1 MSVYLNPSSSLG
13 FHRPLTTLVKRALTI
28 TNPNAQPVA
37 FKVKTTAPK
46 LYCVRPNSGRIE
58 PGQSVEVS
66 VMLQAL
72 KEEPPL
78 TAKCKDKFLIQS
90 TAITPEKE
98 SKPLQEIWTVPE
110 GATDD
115 ANKVHQQK
123 LRVVYLPPEGE
134 RLDEEDETAVNQSS
148 IINVT
153 QYDTVRQHSSVN
165 GHTMPDFENDTSSV
179 HPQPEDY
186 TESHDE
192 PQQAPPSVSVFVQ
205 PPVESERPAAVIQPE
220 PETEPAAAPAP
231 VPAPA
236 PAPAPPTIVREVSA
250 PAPVP
255 IYMPTPSSTL
265 SEELKEAR
273 AEIDRLRSL
282 LAAAQPPQELRH
294 RSRAMSD
301 DGTVVSGTDV
311 DTIIDEPPMQQEG
324 VPLQVVVIIALG
336 VFVTTYL
343 FF

>member
-13 FHRPLTTLVKRALTI
+13 FHRPLTQLVKRALTI
-28 TNPNAQPVA
+28 SNPNTQPVA

-90 TAITPEKE
+90 TVITPEKE
-98 SKPLQEIWTVPE
+98 SKSLQEIWAVPE

-115 ANKVHQQK
+115 TNKVHQQK

-134 RLDEEDETAVNQSS
+134 RLDEEDEGTIQQQSS
-148 IINVT
+148 MNGVEKDAAPIQSSTSVPDARPSR
-153 QYDTVRQHSSVN
+153 YETVQSRPETN
-165 GHTMPDFENDTSSV
+165 GHPMPDFDADSSFQQ
-179 HPQPEDY
+179 QPEQY
-186 TESHDE
+186 AESHDE
-192 PQQAPPSVSVFVQ
+192 PQAPPPVSVFVQ
-205 PPVESERPAAVIQPE
+205 PPGSEKLAVVPE
-220 PETEPAAAPAP
+220 PEPE
-231 VPAPA
+231 PAPA
-236 PAPAPPTIVREVSA
+236 APIVTREVSA
-250 PAPVP
+250 PAPIP
-255 IYMPTPSSTL
+255 MPTPSSTL

-282 LAAAQPPQELRH
+282 LAAAAPPPELRR
-294 RSRAMSD
+294 RSRAISD

-311 DTIIDEPPMQQEG
+311 GTIIDEPPLSQEG

-336 VFVTTYL
+336 VFVMTYL